1 MNKKVLIIGLIWPE
15 PDATA
20 AGTRMKQLIHFFLD
34 QNYDISFASAAKKSD
49 LSMNLEKLLITT
61 KLIQLNHFTF
71 DDYIRDLDPGIV
83 VYDRFLTEEQYGWR
97 IREVCPKA
105 LRIMDTEDLHFLRK
119 ARETA
124 LAQNNED
131 VESYLKNDTAKRE
144 IASIYRC
151 DLSLVISK
159 YEESLL
165 LNTFKIDQTLILY
178 LPFLLEKQDP
188 DEQASFPVFKDRSHF
203 MTMGNFKH
211 QPNWDSILYLK
222 NDIWPLIRKKL
233 PGVELHVYGAYA
245 SEKALQLNNKKEGF
259 IIKGWIS
266 EKKEAFI
273 HSRLCLAP
281 LRFGAGLKGKLID
294 AMQFGTPSVSSSISA
309 EGIQSNLA
317 WNGYITDNTEDFAQL
332 AVRLYS
338 HEQDWKTAQSN
349 GFKLLHKNFNKQM
362 SEDAFQLRI
371 SQLLNELEQNREKNF
386 IGSMLAHHT
395 LQSTKYLSKWI
406 EVKNANEQ

>member
-20 AGTRMKQLIHFFLD
+20 AGTRMKQLIQFFRN
-34 QNYDISFASAAKKSD
+34 QNYDVSFASAANKSD
-49 LSMNLEKLLITT
+49 LSMDLEKLNVST

-71 DDYIRDLDPGIV
+71 DDYIRDLNPGIV
-83 VYDRFLTEEQYGWR
+83 IYDRFLTEEQYGWR
-97 IREVCPKA
+97 VREVCPKA
-105 LRIMDTEDLHFLRK
+105 LRILDTEDLHFLRK

-124 LAQNNED
+124 LSQHNKHTAP
-131 VESYLKNDTAKRE
+131 YLKNDTAKRE

-159 YEESLL
+159 YEEHLL
-165 LNTFKIDQTLILY
+165 VNTFNIDQTLILY
-178 LPFLLEKQDP
+178 LPFLLDNQDA
-188 DEQASFPVFKDRSHF
+188 DELASLPPFEDRMHF

-222 NDIWPLIRKKL
+222 NHIWPLIRKKL
-233 PGVELHVYGAYA
+233 PGVELHIYGAYV

-259 IIKGWIS
+259 IIKGWVL

-273 HSRLCLAP
+273 RSRVCLAP
-281 LRFGAGLKGKLID
+281 LRFGAGIKGKLID
-294 AMQFGTPSVSSSISA
+294 AMLFGTPSVSSSIGA
-309 EGIQSNLA
+309 EGIQGKLV
-317 WNGYITDNTEDFAQL
+317 WNGFITDHTEDFAQL
-332 AVRLYS
+332 AARLYTNK
-338 HEQDWKTAQSN
+338 QAWKTAQLN
-349 GFKLLHKNFNKQM
+349 GIKILNENFNKQK

-371 SQLLNELEQNREKNF
+371 VQLIKVLELHREKNF
-386 IGSMLAHHT
+386 IGSMLGHHT

-406 EVKNANEQ
+406 EAKNANEQ